1 MRLGFWPPV
10 YGNWIISPRPE
21 TCDASFTNTKKLT
34 LLAQEIGFETLL
46 LAEHFVN
53 PSSPELDQLDA
64 WSTASALAA
73 VTDSIEII
81 AAVKPG
87 FRAPGIIA
95 KAASNIDHIS
105 QGRFA
110 INLVSAWWLPEFE
123 MLGVE
128 TLPHDERYARSEEY
142 LTIIKESWIQ
152 DEFSFEGKFFSV
164 KGAKVWPK
172 PVQQPHPPIY
182 IGGESEAGRNFGA
195 RMADIF
201 LINGRPLSEIKEIIA
216 DVSER
221 AAKYERALQ
230 FGISAFVICRDSEGE
245 AMAEF
250 ERLYA
255 LRKNEI
261 LGIDKEVAM
270 LKQVPYGKGDLGT
283 NGGIHAG
290 LVGTPSQIADR
301 MRAFES
307 AGVETFMLQF
317 HPLAEEMER
326 FGEQVMPLL
335 N

>member
-21 TCDASFTNTKKLT
+21 IFDASYASAKKMT
-34 LLAQEIGFETLL
+34 LRAEQLGFQTLL

-53 PSSPELDQLDA
+53 PISPELGQLDA
-64 WSTASALAA
+64 WTTASALAA
-73 VTDSIEII
+73 VTEKIEII

-95 KAASNIDHIS
+95 KMASNIDDIS
-105 QGRFA
+105 NGRFA

-142 LTIIKESWIQ
+142 LTIIRESWLQ
-152 DEFSFEGKFFSV
+152 DEFSFDGEYFSV
-164 KGAKVWPK
+164 KDAKLWPK

-182 IGGESEAGRNFGA
+182 IGGESEQGRNFGA

-201 LINGRPLSEIKEIIA
+201 LINGRPVA
-216 DVSER
+216 DTKDVIDDMRAR
-221 AAKYERALQ
+221 AAHYERELR
-230 FGISAFVICRDSEGE
+230 FGISAFVICRDSEAE
-245 AMAEF
+245 ALAEF

-261 LGIDKEVAM
+261 IGADKDVVM
-270 LKQVPYGKGDLGT
+270 FKKVPYGQGDLGS

-290 LVGTPSQIADR
+290 LVGTADQIAAR
-301 MRAFES
+301 MHEFE
-307 AGVETFMLQF
+307 AVGVETFLLQF
-317 HPLAEEMER
+317 HPMVEEMER
-326 FGEQVMPLL
+326 FADQVMPLIK
-335 N
+335 